1 MELPILQEKTMST
14 LCPCGSGKAF
24 KSCCEPIIEGIQPAP
39 TAEALMR
46 SRYTA
51 FTMARVDYL
60 MKSHHPK
67 SRPVKE
73 KEAMRKWA
81 QSVKWLGLVILETS
95 AGKQTDSQ
103 GFVTFRAM
111 YMENHQLQQIYERSL
126 FERVNGLWVY
136 VSGVHLK

>member
-1 MELPILQEKTMST
+1 M
-14 LCPCGSGKAF
+14 CPCGSGKAF
-24 KSCCEPIIEGIQPAP
+24 MSCCEPIIEGLHPAP

-73 KEAMRKWA
+73 REAMRKWA
-81 QSVKWLGLVILETS
+81 QSVKWMGLVILDTT
-95 AGKQTDSQ
+95 AGNETDSK
-103 GFVTFRAM
+103 GYVTFRAM
-111 YMENHQLQQIYERSL
+111 YLENHQLQQIHERSL
-126 FERVNGLWVY
+126 FERLNGQWVY
-136 VSGVHLK
+136 VSGVHME